1 MKHDDKHNKPGHPN
15 PSILRLLARVG
26 APAALGAAAALSLHA
41 DAARTVNVSPQGTVA
56 EVRQAVVKFD
66 EAMVAFGSASAPD
79 PARLACA
86 DPAAARGHGRWLDE
100 KTWAYDF
107 ENDLPPGVRC
117 TVALN
122 DTLRS
127 AAGHAVTGPRRFAF
141 QTGGPFPV
149 AVRPGAREIEER
161 QVFVVKLN
169 GPADERSA
177 LASIWCEAAGIGN
190 RIPVAPADAPTRA
203 ALLDHFHWKKDAARV
218 LTLACAQA
226 LPAGAKMQLVY
237 GRGVASPSGIAND
250 TERRYDFTVRAPF
263 AASFSCERENA
274 KAPCTPLRPL
284 TLSFNAPVARRAAG
298 EIRLRGPHGAVEPF
312 FKPDDRAEEVTS
324 VQFAA
329 PLPAQAALTI
339 ELPPALRD
347 VTGRTLSNADL
358 FPLATRTA
366 PMPPLAKFS
375 SGTFGIVERFAEP
388 DSPALVPVT
397 LRNVEADLRIAGLNA
412 GGAQF
417 SNLKVEN
424 DSEIRRWMQLVERFD
439 GRAMSVE
446 SIDKL
451 RPGLLARG
459 QHPVYVPLAAG
470 ERAPKPQHR
479 QIDIRSLSLLAG
491 EPGVRTLT
499 LPKADPKALRPF
511 EIVGVPIDKPGFHVL
526 ELASPAL
533 GRSLLA
539 KPAKM
544 YVRTAVLVTNLGVHL
559 KLGRENSV
567 VWVTTLD
574 KGKPVP
580 NAQVRVSDCNGDEIA
595 AGRTNALG
603 LVTID
608 APLEPKRA
616 CDSSNGDGDYFVSA
630 RVDDP
635 KTGPDMAFVRSS
647 WNRGIESWRFNVPTD
662 MSDTPT
668 VRAHTVFDRTLVRAG
683 ETVSMKHFVREET
696 LRGLAFPPRYPSRAT
711 IRHLGSGQTYRVP
724 LAWAADHTADTRF
737 ALPAAAKLGEYSVEL
752 EDGPEDAPSASY
764 YGGSFRVEAFRLPV
778 FKGSIGVRDAKASPL
793 VGAKDAPLAVQID
806 YVSGGGASN
815 LPVQVS
821 ALVKRAEPPFAERYP
836 DFGFEPYRPQTQD
849 ATADDEDTQDGENAS
864 RDTDPDA
871 TKLIADKIALTLDR
885 TGSGALTLKGLP
897 AVDAPKRVALEATF
911 ADPNGEVQTIRGD
924 AMLWPAAVVAGIQA
938 GHWVSVGQRVPVQAL
953 VVDLQGRPRASAAV
967 EIKGV
972 ARVTTSSRKR
982 MVGGFYAYDNQSDT
996 RELGVLC
1003 SGKTDAQGRLACE
1016 ATLSQAGNVQLIAV
1030 AKDGDGRAS
1039 NASTSVW
1046 VTREDDL
1053 WFGGENTDRI
1063 DVIPEKASYE
1073 PGDTARFQVRMPFRH
1088 ATALVAV
1095 ERGGVMQTRV
1105 VELNG
1110 KNPTVDLKVGDTW
1123 GPNVYVSVL
1132 ALRGR
1137 LRDVPWYSFF
1147 TWGWKA
1153 PLEWARAFWRE
1164 GRRYEAPSALVDL
1177 SKPAFRYGL
1186 GEIKVGTG
1194 AHRLGVAVTTDA
1206 ARYPVR
1212 GTAHARVKVTL
1223 PDGKPA
1229 PAGTQIALAAV
1240 DEALLELMPNRS
1252 WDLLDAMLQR
1262 RAYGV
1267 ETATAQMEIVGRRHF
1282 GRKAVPAGGGGGMA
1296 PTRELFDT
1304 LLLWNPR
1311 VTLDANGSAS
1321 VDVPLNDALTRFR
1334 IVAIAATGAERFGTG
1349 SATIRSTQDLQLISG
1364 LPPLVREGDAFRA
1377 QVTVRN
1383 TTERKMDVV
1392 VTPRVPGIDAAPRKI
1407 SLAPDS
1413 AQEIAWDVT
1422 VPETALDA
1430 AGALNWR
1437 IEAAEQGGK
1446 RAADALALAQK
1457 VVPAVPVTV
1466 QQATLAQVDGT
1477 LSVPVAP
1484 PAGVMPDAR
1493 GAPRGG
1499 IAVSL
1504 QSTLADGLPGVR
1516 RWFERYPYRCLEQQA
1531 SRAIGLRDAAQW
1543 QALAARMPVY
1553 LDRDGL
1559 ASYFPPSSDDA
1570 HSGSPPLSAYLLV
1583 LADEAS
1589 RADARFA
1596 LPEDVRTQLEAGL
1609 ARFVEG
1615 RIERDTWAPRQ
1626 DRDLRK
1632 LAAIEALSRYGAAQG
1647 RMLGSI
1653 EIAPNQWP
1661 TSAVLDY
1668 HAILTRVKDIARR
1681 DEKRAQAEQIL
1692 RARLAYQGTQLVFST
1707 ARGDDLWWL
1716 MTSNETNAARLAL
1729 AFAGEAGWKDEM
1741 PRVAAGLLALQKNG
1755 AWQTTTANAL
1765 GLLAL
1770 ERFSRTYERAP
1781 VAGATKIALGGDTR
1795 SIAWSQP
1802 AGAGGATVATGAT
1815 GAAATAGA
1823 ALASGASASASAAA
1837 KPAATQSRTPPPSSG
1852 TPPPSAATRAA
1863 AAHSVTLPWPRGA
1876 RTPGTLSI
1884 VHEGSGRPWAT
1895 IESLA
1900 AVPVRAPFAAGYRI
1914 AKTVTPV
1921 SPAVSGALTRGD
1933 VLRVRLDIDA
1943 QSDMTW
1949 VVVNDPIPAGATILG
1964 SGLGRDSEAA
1974 TQGEKS
1980 PDGAWPAFVERD
1992 FDGYRAYYDY
2002 LPKGKLTVEYTV
2014 RVNNVGTF
2022 GLPPTRVEAL
2032 YAPSVYGLWPNPP
2045 MTVRPAVAGK
2055 P

>member
-1 MKHDDKHNKPGHPN
+1 MKHDDKRNKPNKPN
-15 PSILRLLARVG
+15 PPILRLLSRIG
-26 APAALGAAAALSLHA
+26 AVAALGAAAALSLQA
-41 DAARTVNVSPQGTVA
+41 DAARTTSVSPQGAVA
-56 EVRQAVVKFD
+56 EVRQTVVKFD
-66 EAMVAFGSASAPD
+66 EAMVAFGSASAPA
-79 PARLACA
+79 PARVACA
-86 DPAAARGHGRWLDE
+86 DPAAARGHGRWLDD

-107 ENDLPPGVRC
+107 ESDLPPGARC

-127 AAGHAVTGPRRFAF
+127 VAGNAVTGPRRFAF

-149 AVRPGAREIEER
+149 SVRPGAREIEER

-177 LASIWCEAAGIGN
+177 LANIWCEAAGIGN
-190 RIPVAPADAPTRA
+190 RIPVAAADALTRA

-226 LPAGAKMQLVY
+226 LPASAKMQLVY
-237 GRGVASPSGIAND
+237 GRGVASPSGVAND

-284 TLSFNAPVARRAAG
+284 TLSFNAPVARSAADK
-298 EIRLRGPHGAVEPF
+298 IRLRGPDGAIAPR
-312 FKPDDRAEEVTS
+312 FKPDDRSEEVTS

-347 VTGRTLSNADL
+347 VTGRALSNADL

-366 PMPPLAKFS
+366 PMPPLAKFP

-397 LRNVEADLRIAGLNA
+397 LRNVEADLRVAGLNA

-424 DSEIRRWMQLVERFD
+424 DNEIRRWMRLVERFD
-439 GRAMSVE
+439 GRAMTVE

-459 QHPVYVPLAAG
+459 QHPVYAPLAAG
-470 ERAPKPQHR
+470 ERPPKPQHR

-491 EPGVRTLT
+491 EPGVQTLT

-511 EIVGVPIDKPGFHVL
+511 EIVGVPIDRPGFHVL

-595 AGRTNALG
+595 AGKTNAQG
-603 LVTID
+603 LLTID
-608 APLEPKRA
+608 TPFEPKRA
-616 CDSSNGDGDYFVSA
+616 CDYSKGDGDYFVSA

-647 WNRGIESWRFNVPTD
+647 WNRGIESWRFDVPTD
-662 MSDTPT
+662 MSGTPT
-668 VRAHTVFDRTLVRAG
+668 VRAHTVFDRTLLRAG
-683 ETVSMKHFVREET
+683 ETVSMKHFVRAQT
-696 LRGLAFPPRYPSRAT
+696 LQGLAFPPRYPSRAT

-737 ALPAAAKLGEYSVEL
+737 ALPAAAKLGEYGVEL

-778 FKGSIGVRDAKASPL
+778 FKGSIGVRDAQARPL

-821 ALVKRAEPPFAERYP
+821 ALVKSAAPPFAERYP
-836 DFGFEPYRPQTQD
+836 DFGFAPYRPETDD
-849 ATADDEDTQDGENAS
+849 AAADDDAQDGEDGGSAS
-864 RDTDPDA
+864 RGNDPDA
-871 TKLIADKIALTLDR
+871 TKLVADKIALTLDR

-924 AMLWPAAVVAGIQA
+924 AMLWPAAVVAGIKA

-953 VVDLQGRPRASAAV
+953 VVDLQGKPRASAAV

-982 MVGGFYAYDNQSDT
+982 MVGGFYAYDNRSDT

-1003 SGKTDAQGRLACE
+1003 SGKTDAQGRLSCD
-1016 ATLSQAGNVQLIAV
+1016 ATLSQAGDVQLIAV

-1046 VTREDDL
+1046 VTREDEL

-1063 DVIPEKASYE
+1063 DVIPEKTSYE
-1073 PGDTARFQVRMPFRH
+1073 PGETARFQVRMPFRY

-1095 ERGGVMQTRV
+1095 ERDGVIETHV

-1137 LRDVPWYSFF
+1137 LREVPWYSFF

-1164 GRRYEAPSALVDL
+1164 GRHYEAPTALVDL
-1177 SKPAFRYGL
+1177 SRPAFRYGL

-1212 GTAHARVKVTL
+1212 GTAHVRVKVTL

-1282 GRKAVPAGGGGGMA
+1282 GRKAVPAGGGGGTA

-1311 VTLDANGSAS
+1311 VTLDANGGAS
-1321 VDVPLNDALTRFR
+1321 IDVPLNDALTRFR
-1334 IVAIAATGAERFGTG
+1334 IVAIAAAGADRFGTG

-1383 TTERKMDVV
+1383 TTGRKMDVV
-1392 VTPRVPGIDAAPRKI
+1392 VTPRVPGVDVAPQKV

-1413 AQEIAWDVT
+1413 AREIAWTVT
-1422 VPETALDA
+1422 APEAAAGDGAA

-1437 IEAAEQGGK
+1437 IEAAEQGGP
-1446 RAADALALAQK
+1446 RAADALTLAQK
-1457 VVPAVPVTV
+1457 VVPALPVTV

-1477 LSVPVAP
+1477 LAVPVAP
-1484 PAGVMPDAR
+1484 PAGAALDAH
-1493 GAPRGG
+1493 GAPAGG
-1499 IAVSL
+1499 VAVSL
-1504 QSTLADGLPGVR
+1504 QSKLADGLPGVR

-1531 SRAIGLRDAAQW
+1531 SRAIGLRDPAQW
-1543 QALAARMPVY
+1543 QALAARLPLY

-1570 HSGSPPLSAYLLV
+1570 HYGSPSLSAYLLV

-1596 LPEDVRTQLEAGL
+1596 LPEDVRAQLESGL
-1609 ARFVEG
+1609 AHFVEG
-1615 RIERDTWAPRQ
+1615 RIERDAWAPRQ

-1632 LAAIEALSRYGAAQG
+1632 LAAIEALSRHGAAQG

-1668 HAILTRVKDIARR
+1668 HAILARVKDIAQR
-1681 DEKRAQAEQIL
+1681 DEKRAQVEQIL
-1692 RARLAYQGTQLVFST
+1692 RARLTYQGTQLVFST
-1707 ARGDDLWWL
+1707 ARDDDLWWL
-1716 MTSNETNAARLAL
+1716 MTGNETNAARLAL
-1729 AFAGEAGWKDEM
+1729 EFAGDAGWKDEM

-1765 GLLAL
+1765 GLLAI
-1770 ERFSRTYERAP
+1770 ERFSRAYESAS
-1781 VAGATKIALGGDTR
+1781 VAGTTKIALGGDAR
-1795 SIAWSQP
+1795 SVAWSQP
-1802 AGAGGATVATGAT
+1802 AGA
-1815 GAAATAGA
+1815 
-1823 ALASGASASASAAA
+1823 
-1837 KPAATQSRTPPPSSG
+1837 KPAV
-1852 TPPPSAATRAA
+1852 ATRAA
-1863 AAHSVTLPWPRGA
+1863 AARGVTLPWPRGA
-1876 RTPGTLSI
+1876 RAPGALSI
-1884 VHEGSGRPWAT
+1884 VQEGSGRPWAT

-1900 AVPVRAPFAAGYRI
+1900 AVPLRAPFAAGYRI

-1921 SPAVSGALTRGD
+1921 SPAVKGVLTRGD
-1933 VLRVRLDIDA
+1933 VLRVRVDIDA

-1974 TQGEKS
+1974 TQGEGEKS
-1980 PDGAWPAFVERD
+1980 PDSARPAFVERD

-2014 RVNNVGTF
+2014 RVNNAGTF

-2045 MTVRPAVAGK
+2045 MTVKPADAGK

>member
-1 MKHDDKHNKPGHPN
+1 MKHDDKHNTPN
-15 PSILRLLARVG
+15 RTAARLLWRIG
-26 APAALGAAAALSLHA
+26 AVATLGAVAAPSLQA
-41 DAARTVNVSPQGTVA
+41 DAARTTSVSPQGTVA

-79 PARLACA
+79 PARVACT
-86 DPAAARGHGRWLDE
+86 DSAAGRGQGHWLDD
-100 KTWAYDF
+100 KTWVYDF
-107 ENDLPPGVRC
+107 ESDLPPGVRC
-117 TVALN
+117 TVSLN
-122 DTLRS
+122 DALRS
-127 AAGHAVTGPRRFAF
+127 VAGHAVTGPRRFAF
-141 QTGGPFPV
+141 ETGGPFPV
-149 AVRPGAREIEER
+149 SVRPGSREIEER
-161 QVFVVKLN
+161 QVFVIKLN

-177 LASIWCEAAGIGN
+177 LANIWCEAAGIGN
-190 RIPVAPADAPTRA
+190 RIPVTLAEASTRA
-203 ALLDHFHWKKDAARV
+203 ALLDHFRWKKDAARV
-218 LTLACAQA
+218 LTLSCAQA
-226 LPAGAKMQLVY
+226 LPASAKMQLVY
-237 GRGVASPSGIAND
+237 GKGVASPSGIAND
-250 TERRYDFTVRAPF
+250 TERRFDYTVRAPF

-284 TLSFNAPVARRAAG
+284 TLSFNAPIARQSA
-298 EIRLRGPHGAVEPF
+298 EKIRLRGPDGAIEPF
-312 FKPDDRAEEVTS
+312 FKPDDRSEEVTN

-329 PLPAQAALTI
+329 PLPAQAALTLD
-339 ELPPALRD
+339 LPSGLRD

-388 DSPALVPVT
+388 GAPALIPVT
-397 LRNVEADLRIAGLNA
+397 LRNVEADLHVAGLNT

-417 SNLKVEN
+417 ANLKVEN
-424 DSEIRRWMQLVERFD
+424 DAAIRAWMRLVDRFD
-439 GRAMSVE
+439 GRAMTVE

-451 RPGLLARG
+451 RPGLLARD

-470 ERAPKPQHR
+470 ERQPKPQHR

-491 EPGVRTLT
+491 EPGVQTLT

-511 EIVGVPIDKPGFHVL
+511 EVVGVPIDKPGFYVL

-539 KPAKM
+539 KPSKM

-559 KLGRENSV
+559 KQGRENSV

-574 KGKPVP
+574 RGKPVP
-580 NAQVRVSDCNGDEIA
+580 NAQVRVSDCNGDAIA
-595 AGRTNALG
+595 AGRTDAHG
-603 LVTID
+603 LLAID
-608 APLEPKRA
+608 TPFEPKRE
-616 CDSSNGDGDYFVSA
+616 CDYSKGDGDYFVSA

-662 MSDTPT
+662 TSRTPT

-696 LRGLAFPPRYPSRAT
+696 LQGLAFPAHYPARAT

-724 LAWAADHTADTRF
+724 LAWAADHSADTRF
-737 ALPAAAKLGEYSVEL
+737 TLPAAAKLGEYSVEL
-752 EDGPEDAPSASY
+752 EDGDEDAPSASY

-778 FKGSIGVRDAKASPL
+778 FKGSIGARDAKTSPL
-793 VGAKDAPLAVQID
+793 VGAEEAPLAVQID

-821 ALVKRAEPPFAERYP
+821 ALLQSAAPPFTEQYA
-836 DFGFEPYRPQTQD
+836 DFSFTPYRPETDGGMVDDDMQD
-849 ATADDEDTQDGENAS
+849 DDSAS
-864 RDTDPDA
+864 RGNDPDA
-871 TKLIADKIALTLDR
+871 AKLIADKIPLTLDR
-885 TGSGALTLKGLP
+885 TGSGSLTLKGLP
-897 AVDAPKRVALEATF
+897 AVDAPKRIALEATF

-924 AMLWPAAVVAGIQA
+924 AMLWPAAVVAGIKA

-953 VVDLQGRPRASAAV
+953 VVDLQGKPRASAAV

-982 MVGGFYAYDNQSDT
+982 MVGGFYAYDNKHDT
-996 RELGVLC
+996 HDLGVLC
-1003 SGKTDAQGRLACE
+1003 SGKTDAQGRLSCD
-1016 ATLSQAGNVQLIAV
+1016 ATLAQAGNVQLIAV
-1030 AKDGDGRAS
+1030 AKDGGGRTS

-1046 VTREDDL
+1046 VTRDDEL
-1053 WFGGENTDRI
+1053 WFGGDNTDRI
-1063 DVIPEKASYE
+1063 DVIPEKTAYE
-1073 PGDTARFQVRMPFRH
+1073 PGETARFQVRMPFRY

-1095 ERGGVMQTRV
+1095 ERGGVMETRV

-1110 KNPTVDLKVGDTW
+1110 KNPAVDLKVGDTW

-1137 LRDVPWYSFF
+1137 LREVPWYSFF

-1164 GRRYEAPSALVDL
+1164 GRRYEAPTALVDL

-1194 AHRLGVAVTTDA
+1194 AHKLGVAVTTDA

-1212 GTAHARVKVTL
+1212 GHAHVRVKVTQ
-1223 PDGKPA
+1223 PDGRPA

-1311 VTLDANGSAS
+1311 VALDANGSAT

-1334 IVAIAATGAERFGTG
+1334 IVAIAATGADRFGTG
-1349 SATIRSTQDLQLISG
+1349 SATIRSAQDLQLISG

-1383 TTERKMDVV
+1383 ATDRKMDVV
-1392 VTPRVPGIDAAPRKI
+1392 VTPRVPGVDVAPQTV
-1407 SLAPDS
+1407 SLAPD
-1413 AQEIAWDVT
+1413 AAREIAWTVT
-1422 VPETALDA
+1422 VPEQAIDA
-1430 AGALNWR
+1430 AGALSWR

-1446 RAADALALAQK
+1446 RAADALAVTQK
-1457 VVPAVPVTV
+1457 VVPALPVTV

-1477 LSVPVAP
+1477 LTLPVAP
-1484 PAGVMPDAR
+1484 PAGAAANAQ

-1504 QSTLADGLPGVR
+1504 QSKLADGLPGVQ

-1531 SRAIGLRDAAQW
+1531 SRAIGLRDPAQW
-1543 QALAARMPVY
+1543 QALTARMPVY

-1570 HSGSPPLSAYLLV
+1570 HQGSPPLSAYLLV
-1583 LADEAS
+1583 LADEAGRLDS
-1589 RADARFA
+1589 RFA
-1596 LPEDVRTQLEAGL
+1596 LPEDVRTQLESGL

-1661 TSAVLDY
+1661 TSAVIDY
-1668 HAILTRVKDIARR
+1668 HAILSRVKDIPQR
-1681 DEKRAQAEQIL
+1681 DERRAQAEQIL
-1692 RARLAYQGTQLVFST
+1692 RARLTYQGTQLVFST
-1707 ARGDDLWWL
+1707 ARDDDLWWL

-1729 AFAGEAGWKDEM
+1729 EFAGDAGWQDEM
-1741 PRVAAGLLALQKNG
+1741 PRVTAGLLALQRNG

-1765 GLLAL
+1765 GLLAV
-1770 ERFSRTYERAP
+1770 ERFSRAYERAP
-1781 VAGATKIALGGDTR
+1781 VTGTTKVTLGADAR

-1802 AGAGGATVATGAT
+1802 AAAAG
-1815 GAAATAGA
+1815 AATAAPATAVA
-1823 ALASGASASASAAA
+1823 ASTAAISTAAA
-1837 KPAATQSRTPPPSSG
+1837 STTAIST
-1852 TPPPSAATRAA
+1852 AATRSAA
-1863 AAHSVTLPWPRGA
+1863 VRSVMLPWPRAA
-1876 RTPGTLSI
+1876 RAPGTLS
-1884 VHEGSGRPWAT
+1884 VVQEGSGRPWAT

-1900 AVPVRAPFAAGYRI
+1900 AAPLRAPFAAGYRI

-1921 SPAVSGALTRGD
+1921 SPAVKGALTRGD
-1933 VLRVRLDIDA
+1933 VLRVRIDIDA

-1949 VVVNDPIPAGATILG
+1949 VVVNDPIPSGATILG

-1980 PDGAWPAFVERD
+1980 PDAAWPAFVERD

-2002 LPKGKLTVEYTV
+2002 LPKGKFTVEYTV
-2014 RVNNVGTF
+2014 RLNNVGTF

-2045 MTVRPAVAGK
+2045 VTVKPADAGK